1 MNRFASLLVCGALL
15 LTCATAHAKPEP
27 LEVSKDNFLSLQFK
41 SNGGW
46 LHPHFKT
53 YTVRNHKI
61 SRKIVD
67 LIHARG
73 TKKQPEERTLSPDEW
88 TQLLGQLK
96 KLNAPAIAG
105 RYMDKGVLDA
115 PSQSL
120 DLTLFDASRHQQTF
134 SLSSYGYKAPA
145 AFYAFQGYLG
155 TLVKR
160 KFGPSSSPTAR

>member
-1 MNRFASLLVCGALL
+1 MNRLSLFVCGAALL
-15 LTCATAHAKPEP
+15 NCVAAHAKPQP
-27 LEVSKDNFLSLQFK
+27 LEVSKDNFVFLQFK

-61 SRKIVD
+61 SRKVVD
-67 LIHARG
+67 PIHVRG
-73 TKKQPEERTLSPDEW
+73 AKKQLEEKTLSPGEW
-88 TQLLGQLK
+88 TQLLAQLK
-96 KLNAPAIAG
+96 KLHVPAIAG
-105 RYMDKGVLDA
+105 RYVDSVLDA

-134 SLSSYGYKAPA
+134 SLSSYGFKAPA

-155 TLVKR
+155 ALVKR
-160 KFGPSSSPTAR
+160 KFGSSSSSLVAR